1 MRVRVVVVV
10 VVGEGQTL
18 MPEEDDDEMK
28 LTVELRVAQAFF
40 IFAAIFILFYF
51 PYLAAALSSGGCKA
65 FCVPAA
71 EA

>member
-1 MRVRVVVVV
+1 
-10 VVGEGQTL
+10 